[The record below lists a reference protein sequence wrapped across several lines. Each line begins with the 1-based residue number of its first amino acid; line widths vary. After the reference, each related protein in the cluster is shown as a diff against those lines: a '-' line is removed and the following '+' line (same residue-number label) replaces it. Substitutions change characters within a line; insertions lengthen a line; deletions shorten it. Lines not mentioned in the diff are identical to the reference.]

1 MTRDIEAMVKRKES
15 YDIYSHP
22 GSHESLQE
30 YRACRS
36 KERNKE
42 VEVGELVGD
51 VEADRLRKPVVTV
64 DPAFRKFITG
74 EKITLSCRCDCP
86 ATRIEYFHNGQ
97 DVDHKDFKKIQ
108 CKTYLDHSF
117 SVDRAGKYICR
128 CQTWKKNG
136 WIHSDESDP
145 VQIHIGDKVS
155 PPTISKRRS
164 NSDTVL
170 ISCEGDIRFAG
181 GIFYLHRI
189 PSEQHVQ
196 TLEVSDGQKKL
207 TFAINVTDLD
217 SLGNYSCRYQTF
229 VLGHWKLSPFS
240 KSVEVTEKVEQ
251 KNMSL
256 AIDPVCA
263 AFIIVLLIAALIA
276 GVIIKRRR
284 TGSQLNESAPAK
296 GGGTRRYQEDDG
308 TYEDVNEPPQINVM
322 TIYSEIV

>member
-1 MTRDIEAMVKRKES
+1 MFTLSVLLWI
-15 YDIYSHP
+15 
-22 GSHESLQE
+22 L
-30 YRACRS
+30 
-36 KERNKE
+36 
-42 VEVGELVGD
+42 EVGELVGD

-117 SVDRAGKYICR
+117 SVGRAGKYICR

-240 KSVEVTEKVEQ
+240 KSVEVTEKENPELGLQMRPMKSSVCKMNKPVAKDIKYDGLEMRLFEQ
-251 KNMSL
+251 NNMSL
-256 AIDPVCA
+256 AIGPVCA

-276 GVIIKRRR
+276 GVIIKRR
-284 TGSQLNESAPAK
+284 E
-296 GGGTRRYQEDDG
+296 
-308 TYEDVNEPPQINVM
+308 
-322 TIYSEIV
+322 

>member
-1 MTRDIEAMVKRKES
+1 MTCKIMTQHR
-15 YDIYSHP
+15 
-22 GSHESLQE
+22 
-30 YRACRS
+30 
-36 KERNKE
+36 

-97 DVDHKDFKKIQ
+97 DVDHKDFKKMQ

-117 SVDRAGKYICR
+117 SVGRAGKYICR
-128 CQTWKKNG
+128 CQTWEKNG

-229 VLGHWKLSPFS
+229 VLGHWKLSLFS
-240 KSVEVTEKVEQ
+240 KSVEVTEKENPELGLHMRPMQ
-251 KNMSL
+251 S
-256 AIDPVCA
+256 PVCKMNKP
-263 AFIIVLLIAALIA
+263 V
-276 GVIIKRRR
+276 
-284 TGSQLNESAPAK
+284 AK
-296 GGGTRRYQEDDG
+296 D
-308 TYEDVNEPPQINVM
+308 IN
-322 TIYSEIV
+322 